1 MAVSFLHGV
10 EQFFLENTNRPIEV
24 LPSSV
29 IGLVAT
35 ADDADAVAF
44 PLNKPVL
51 VNSESFMAKAGV
63 TGSLRPALEDIY
75 RQAGALVVV
84 VRVAQEAIEADQIAA
99 VVGTIDNETNSFTGL
114 KALLS
119 AEAVLGLR
127 PRLIIA
133 PEFSQLA
140 GVGVEVEAIAKKL
153 NGTPLIDGDH
163 TAGYSAVIAAAGGFG
178 EAYFLNGGFVFF
190 DPVAKAEVERYM
202 SATVAGH
209 IVRVDNEE
217 GYWNSPSN
225 RKIYGV
231 LRTVETIDHAIGS
244 KTSKANLYNQQNVTV
259 AVNQQGG
266 WYLWGNRLTN
276 GVMLPHQRIRY
287 IVGDSILYAHQ
298 TMLDRN
304 VTKGYVDGVKNR
316 VNNLLR
322 RLISRNVISGGE
334 CWLDVELNVAA
345 IGTGQV
351 YWDYDL
357 GFYDVAERMTFRQH
371 ITDRYNEAI
380 FS

>member
-1 MAVSFLHGV
+1 
-10 EQFFLENTNRPIEV
+10 
-24 LPSSV
+24 
-29 IGLVAT
+29 
-35 ADDADAVAF
+35 
-44 PLNKPVL
+44 
-51 VNSESFMAKAGV
+51 MAKAGT
-63 TGSLRPALEDIY
+63 TGSLYGALQDIY

-84 VRVAQEAIEADQIAA
+84 VRVAKEAIEADQTAA
-99 VVGTIDNETNSFTGL
+99 IIGTIDNEANTYTGL

-119 AEAVLGLR
+119 AEALLRLR

-133 PEFSQLA
+133 PEFSQDI
-140 GVGVEVEAIAKKL
+140 GVGAEMETIAKKL
-153 NGTPLIDGDH
+153 NGIALIDGDH
-163 TAGYSAVIAAAGGFG
+163 SAGYSAVIAQAALYQ

-190 DPVAKAEVERYM
+190 DPVKKAEVERYM

-231 LRTVETIDHAIGS
+231 LRTVETIDYAINS
-244 KTSKANLYNQQNVTV
+244 STCKANLYNEQKVTV
-259 AVNQQGG
+259 AINQPGG
-266 WYLWGNRLTN
+266 WYLWGNRLAN

-287 IVGDSILYAHQ
+287 VVGDSILYAHQ
-298 TMLDRN
+298 KYADRN
-304 VTKGYVDGVKNR
+304 VTKDYVGSVKDR

-322 RLISRNVISGGE
+322 RLVSRSVISGGE
-334 CWLDVELNVAA
+334 CWLDTELNVAA
-345 IGTGQV
+345 IGTSQV
-351 YWDYDL
+351 FWDYDL
-357 GFYDVAERMTFRQH
+357 GFYDVAERNTFRQH